1 MEVLEANN
9 TTAGELLN
17 IRKPRAA
24 NFLDALQ
31 ELARALGPLDRV
43 VALPNGDKA
52 TVADVYACIGYQ
64 HLLDADRARR
74 QKQ

>member
-1 MEVLEANN
+1 MDVLETYN
-9 TTAGELLN
+9 TTADEVLK
-17 IRKPRAA
+17 ISTRRAA
-24 NFLDALQ
+24 NFADSLQ
-31 ELARALGPLDRV
+31 ELARALGPLERV
-43 VALPNGDKA
+43 VVLPNGDQA

>member
-1 MEVLEANN
+1 MDVLETYN
-9 TTAGELLN
+9 TTAGEFLK

-24 NFLDALQ
+24 NFADSLP

-43 VALPNGDKA
+43 VVLPSGDPA
-52 TVADVYACIGYQ
+52 TVADVYACIGYK